1 MYKIL
6 TVPNVF
12 GVGIFGKVI
21 KKDDLEKYQQFIKK
35 QDLAYLQQDLVW
47 TFVKNNWD
55 YEIIISL
62 DEKNNIRGSALVLVR
77 KIPILRHSLLY
88 CPRGPIIDK
97 SADFYKTLNDLLIG
111 IKRISEE
118 RKAFVLKADPPIVE
132 NEEINS
138 ILKKFNISVN
148 NNNKNFSGIQPQ
160 NVCVLDIDKK
170 TTEEI
175 FSSFHSKTRYN
186 IRLAERKGVRVR
198 KGTIGDLEDFYKIM
212 LETAKRDNFKTR
224 SFLYFYNL
232 LTETSLFEENVELF
246 VAEYEG
252 KIISGGIFVKYGN
265 QMEYLYGANSNE
277 YRNVMAS
284 YLLQW
289 EMIKYAKEENLKVY
303 NFGGISGEIKN
314 ENNPLYGIYRFK
326 KGFNSKVVTYM
337 GEWNVIFNPLVN
349 WMYNLLFKIRKKLKK

>member
-6 TVPNVF
+6 TVPNIF
-12 GVGIFGKVI
+12 GVGLFGKII
-21 KKDDLEKYQQFIKK
+21 KKEDLEKYQQFIKQ

-55 YEIIISL
+55 YDIIVSL
-62 DEKNNIRGSALVLVR
+62 DKKNEIRGSALVLAR
-77 KIPILRHSLLY
+77 KIPFLKHSLLY

-97 SADFYKTLNDLLIG
+97 KADLYNTLNDLLIG
-111 IKRISEE
+111 INQIAKE
-118 RKAFVLKADPPIVE
+118 RKAFVLKADPAIVE
-132 NEEINS
+132 NEEINEV
-138 ILKKFNISVN
+138 LKKFNITVH

-160 NVCVLDIDKK
+160 NVCVLDIEKR
-170 TTEEI
+170 TEEEI
-175 FSSFHSKTRYN
+175 FNSFHSKTRYN
-186 IRLAERKGVRVR
+186 IRLAERKGVKIR
-198 KGTIGDLEDFYKIM
+198 KGTISDLESFYKIM

-224 SFLYFYNL
+224 TFLYFYNL

-246 VAEYEG
+246 IAEYED

-289 EMIKYAKEENLKVY
+289 EMIKYAKKENLKLY
-303 NFGGISGEIKN
+303 NFGGISGEIDN

-326 KGFNSKVVTYM
+326 KGFDTQIITYM
-337 GEWNVIFNPLVN
+337 GEWNVVFNPVIN
-349 WMYNLLFKIRKKLKK
+349 SIYNFLFKVRKRIKK